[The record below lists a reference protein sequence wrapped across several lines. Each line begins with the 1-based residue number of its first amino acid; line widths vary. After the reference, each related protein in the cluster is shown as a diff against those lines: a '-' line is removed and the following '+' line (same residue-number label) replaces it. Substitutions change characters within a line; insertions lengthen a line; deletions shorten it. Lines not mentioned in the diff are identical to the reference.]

1 MPDKCYR
8 TMILR
13 KVLLVGLLIMT
24 ALEKGRGKYRNI
36 MIIGPANWAKT
47 FLLKPLSV
55 TLQHFL

>member
-24 ALEKGRGKYRNI
+24 ALEKGKGKYRNI

-47 FLLKPLSV
+47 FPLKPLSV